1 MRRAYALSLV
11 GGVALATSAFLP
23 WLRLGDVGLA
33 GIPDPAGFFVL
44 GLGLL
49 GISLSVVG
57 LRGRH
62 HTRQMLV
69 LVGIA
74 ALTTLVVVWR
84 TGPATITERA
94 QVRAEAVALVDN
106 VSAVPVP
113 PAGVGVGLL
122 LGVVSA
128 AAIALAGLTG
138 VWSDGRVGG

>member
-1 MRRAYALSLV
+1 VRRAYALSLA
-11 GGVALATSAFLP
+11 GGTALALSAFLP

-49 GISLSVVG
+49 GIVLSVVG
-57 LRGRH
+57 LRGRRE
-62 HTRQMLV
+62 TRQMLV

-106 VSAVPVP
+106 VPAVPVP
-113 PAGVGVGLL
+113 PAAVGIGLL
-122 LGVVSA
+122 MGLVSA
-128 AAIALAGLTG
+128 TAITVVGLTG
-138 VWSDGRVGG
+138 VWTDRGVGG